1 MPPPAAFDSAIFDLD
16 GVITDTA
23 RLHAAA
29 WKELIDG
36 YLASRNEGHDPFDLE
51 RDYRLYVDGKLRY
64 DGLQSFLESR
74 GIRLPWGHPSDPAGR
89 ETICGLA
96 NGKDRIFHQ
105 VLESDGVDLIPG
117 TIRLVRE
124 LRSAGVRV
132 AVASS
137 SRNCRRILARAGVTD
152 LFEARVD
159 GETIADRKMEGKPAP
174 DMFLE
179 AAARLD
185 ARPAFSIVFE
195 DAVSGVQ
202 AAMRGKFGLVVG
214 VAPDGAARLDLR
226 NAGAD
231 LVWLQGE
238 MEELDAELLTTWFS
252 AREHR
257 RPSALA
263 HWPEISTRLSG
274 TRPVVFLD
282 FDGTLAPIVSRPDE
296 AAISSETREVV
307 RRVAL
312 RFPTTVVSGR
322 GRDDVARRVGLAE
335 LHYAGS
341 HGFDIQGP
349 PRAEG
354 ATGPDGI
361 LEHRVAAEIE
371 PLIQRVTRKVESSL
385 ENVKGVV
392 VEPKGYTVAVHY
404 RMVAEKELARVESVV
419 SRIVDAHP
427 ELRLAHGKK
436 VYEIRPELDWD
447 KGKAVLWLLEAL
459 DLSGPEALPLYLG
472 DDVTDEDAFGA
483 VEDRGVGILV
493 STVPRPSAAHYQLQD
508 PREVTAFLERLAGL
522 KPKGNAEDE
531 AEEG

>member
-1 MPPPAAFDSAIFDLD
+1 MPPSPGFDSAIFDLD

-36 YLASRNEGHDPFDLE
+36 YLMRRDEEHAPFDPE
-51 RDYRLYVDGKLRY
+51 KDYRRYVDGKPRY
-64 DGLQSFLESR
+64 DGLQSFLVSR
-74 GIRLPWGHPSDPAGR
+74 GIRLPWGDPLDPSDR

-96 NGKDRIFHQ
+96 NGKDRIFHR

-124 LRSAGVRV
+124 LRSAGIRV

-137 SRNCRRILARAGVTD
+137 SRNCRRILDRAGVSD

-159 GETIADRKMEGKPAP
+159 GETLAEAKMEGKPAP

-179 AAARLD
+179 AAARIE
-185 ARPAFSIVFE
+185 ARPAFSVVFE
-195 DAVSGVQ
+195 DAVSGVE
-202 AAMRGKFGLVVG
+202 AGVRGKFGLVVG
-214 VAPDGAARLDLR
+214 VAPDESAWSALR
-226 NAGAD
+226 VAGAD
-231 LVWLQGE
+231 LVWLQDE

-257 RPSALA
+257 RASALA
-263 HWPEISTRLSG
+263 HWPEITHRLCRA
-274 TRPVVFLD
+274 RPVVFLD
-282 FDGTLAPIVSRPDE
+282 FDGTLAPIVSRPDD
-296 AAISSETREVV
+296 ATISAHTREVV
-307 RRVAL
+307 RRVAR

-322 GRDDVARRVGLAE
+322 GRDDVARRVGLPE

-349 PRAEG
+349 RGPG
-354 ATGPDGI
+354 AAAGSGGI

-371 PLIQRVTRKVESSL
+371 PLIQEATREVRIALAKVE
-385 ENVKGVV
+385 GVV
-392 VEPKGYTVAVHY
+392 VEPKGFTVAVHY
-404 RMVAEKELARVESVV
+404 RMVTEGDLARVESVV
-419 SRIVDAHP
+419 TRTVEAYP

-447 KGKAVLWLLEAL
+447 KGKAVLWLLEAMG
-459 DLSGPEALPLYLG
+459 LSGPEVLPLYLG
-472 DDVTDEDAFGA
+472 DDVTDEDAFQALG
-483 VEDRGVGILV
+483 DRGMGILV
-493 STVPRPSAAHYQLQD
+493 STTPRPTAADFQLQD
-508 PREVTAFLERLAGL
+508 PREVTMFLEKLL
-522 KPKGNAEDE
+522 ELE
-531 AEEG
+531 SEGC